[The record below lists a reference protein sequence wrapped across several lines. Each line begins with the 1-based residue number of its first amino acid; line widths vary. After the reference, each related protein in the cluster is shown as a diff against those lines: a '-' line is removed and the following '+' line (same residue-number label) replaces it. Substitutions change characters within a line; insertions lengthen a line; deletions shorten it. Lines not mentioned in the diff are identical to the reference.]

1 MRKIVCIAFAA
12 LIYVFAAAQDTV
24 RYGDSIYMF
33 HSPQATTTLY
43 TGGASPVS
51 VSDSQDQITQ
61 PYYDVWIPPRFAQA
75 YQADSSMWIYGV
87 ALSQWSQDYM
97 PYTGFPSPSH
107 YYSACDSIL
116 AENGCA
122 AATMFSLDR
131 ETGRI
136 SLIEKVDW
144 RYPAEVKT
152 MDYKILYGHNT
163 GYDAIVPAY
172 DTLHDYVRVEEL
184 YFDNPIVVSDEFFV
198 GFHKRDVDPKIYH
211 LFDSCYYYK
220 NTDYTYIGVASGVV
234 SCLYYTSGGD
244 RWIYFPD
251 ENDYTTYQWFPPA
264 MIGQTA
270 LYPWGGVF
278 PILYPREGAC
288 TAPLQPWQ
296 TDRTATTATLQWDTV
311 DGEVQLAVSADFQG
325 LADTMPVVATL
336 GAGSAG
342 YTVGGLEPERWYGA
356 WLRRRC
362 HWVTP
367 TYDTLVWSPW
377 TQVALFS
384 TAAEGVA
391 QAEQVGPRFS
401 IFPNPVHDVV
411 RVEAEV
417 LPATLVLYDQQ
428 GRELYRTTLRD
439 RQTTIGVGDLG
450 RGVYHFSLTSTEG
463 TVTKKL
469 VVE

>member
-1 MRKIVCIAFAA
+1 LFIATLVA
-12 LIYVFAAAQDTV
+12 VFTIAQDTV

-33 HSPQATTTLY
+33 NSPQATTTLW
-43 TGGASPVS
+43 TGGAAYLNG
-51 VSDSQDQITQ
+51 SDSEDRLTP

-87 ALSQWSQDYM
+87 ALSLWSQDVI
-97 PYTGFPSPSH
+97 PHTGFSSSSH
-107 YYSACDSIL
+107 LFSVCDSIL
-116 AENGCA
+116 AKNGCA

-136 SLIEKVDW
+136 SLLEKVDW

-152 MDYKILYGHNT
+152 MDYKILYGHNN

-172 DTLHDYVRVEEL
+172 DTLHDYVRIEEL
-184 YFDNPIVVSDEFFV
+184 YFDNPIEISDEFLV
-198 GFHKRDVDPKIYH
+198 GFHLKDIDPKLYH
-211 LFDSCYYYK
+211 SLDSCYYYEHE
-220 NTDYTYIGVASGVV
+220 DMTYMIVTPHV
-234 SCLYYTSGGD
+234 SCLYDTSGGD

-278 PILYPREGAC
+278 PILYPREGGC

>member
-1 MRKIVCIAFAA
+1 
-12 LIYVFAAAQDTV
+12 
-24 RYGDSIYMF
+24 MF
-33 HSPQATTTLY
+33 HSPQGTTSFRNYGGDASVVSTY
-43 TGGASPVS
+43 DGNGTGQMP
-51 VSDSQDQITQ
+51 QRF
-61 PYYDVWIPPRFAQA
+61 YDICIPPRFAQA
-75 YQADSSMWIYGV
+75 YQVDSSMWIYGV
-87 ALSQWSQDYM
+87 ALSLWPQDLLWHGIGFSI
-97 PYTGFPSPSH
+97 PYQYHSF
-107 YYSACDSIL
+107 CDSIL

-136 SLIEKVDW
+136 SLLEKVDW
-144 RYPAEVKT
+144 RYPAEAKT
-152 MDYKILYGHNT
+152 MDYKVLYGHNS

-198 GFHKRDVDPKIYH
+198 GFHKRDVDPKIDFLH
-211 LFDSCYYYK
+211 DSCYYYK
-220 NTDYTYIGVASGVV
+220 HTNNTYEKVV
-234 SCLYYTSGGD
+234 SGWVTCLYDTSGGD

>member
-1 MRKIVCIAFAA
+1 MTGHDAA
-12 LIYVFAAAQDTV
+12 
-24 RYGDSIYMF
+24 
-33 HSPQATTTLY
+33 
-43 TGGASPVS
+43 
-51 VSDSQDQITQ
+51 
-61 PYYDVWIPPRFAQA
+61 
-75 YQADSSMWIYGV
+75 
-87 ALSQWSQDYM
+87 
-97 PYTGFPSPSH
+97 
-107 YYSACDSIL
+107 
-116 AENGCA
+116 
-122 AATMFSLDR
+122 
-131 ETGRI
+131 
-136 SLIEKVDW
+136 
-144 RYPAEVKT
+144 
-152 MDYKILYGHNT
+152 
-163 GYDAIVPAY
+163 
-172 DTLHDYVRVEEL
+172 
-184 YFDNPIVVSDEFFV
+184 
-198 GFHKRDVDPKIYH
+198 
-211 LFDSCYYYK
+211 
-220 NTDYTYIGVASGVV
+220 
-234 SCLYYTSGGD
+234 
-244 RWIYFPD
+244 
-251 ENDYTTYQWFPPA
+251 
-264 MIGQTA
+264 
-270 LYPWGGVF
+270 
-278 PILYPREGAC
+278 
-288 TAPLQPWQ
+288 
-296 TDRTATTATLQWDTV
+296 
-311 DGEVQLAVSADFQG
+311 
-325 LADTMPVVATL
+325 VVATL